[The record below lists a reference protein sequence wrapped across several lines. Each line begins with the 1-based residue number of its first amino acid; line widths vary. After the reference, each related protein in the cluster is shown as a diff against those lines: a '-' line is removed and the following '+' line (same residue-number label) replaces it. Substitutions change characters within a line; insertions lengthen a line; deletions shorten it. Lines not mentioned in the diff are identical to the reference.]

1 MRTALNI
8 VGEKE
13 AGTIEQINVSPVSK
27 RLFILA
33 KLMPNWIIGFIALAF
48 GMTFGWLVHGVAPAG
63 NLLTILLFTL
73 VYVFVTTGIGMV
85 ISNYSDTM
93 IMMLTSGLFTPVES
107 MSLWM
112 QRATA
117 INPLQYF
124 ARAMRLVYL
133 KGSGFAEM
141 LSPFGWLCGFALV
154 FNVWDGASK
163 TARG

>member
-1 MRTALNI
+1 
-8 VGEKE
+8 
-13 AGTIEQINVSPVSK
+13 
-27 RLFILA
+27 
-33 KLMPNWIIGFIALAF
+33 MPNWIIGFIALAF

-93 IMMLTSGLFTPVES
+93 QQAMFVMFFFLVIMMLTSGLFTPVES
-107 MSLWM
+107 MPLWM

-124 ARAMRLVYL
+124 AGAMRLVYL

-154 FNVWDGASK
+154 FNVWAVVSYK
-163 TARG
+163 KKS